1 VKGNRHAIE
10 DAIRNLT
17 ENAVAYAPPK
27 TEVVVD
33 VKPPGVVHVVDRG
46 PGIPP
51 ADRAHIFD
59 RFWRGKASPGQGSG
73 LGLAIVNEI
82 MKAHRGSVQ
91 VADNPGGGAV
101 FTLTFRGV
109 DER

>member
-1 VKGNRHAIE
+1 
-10 DAIRNLT
+10 
-17 ENAVAYAPPK
+17 
-27 TEVVVD
+27 

-46 PGIPP
+46 PGVPP

-59 RFWRGKASPGQGSG
+59 RFWRGKAGPGQGSG
-73 LGLAIVNEI
+73 LGLAIVSEI

-91 VADNPGGGAV
+91 VADSAGGGAL